1 MENTMGSSK
10 VWLNKKPESSLDW
23 LLIIFCSIAF
33 YLVVGHL
40 NVFWGGAAKILN
52 VLSPFAGGIVL
63 AYILDFIV
71 RWFSKVVLKNN
82 PKLRWLSIL
91 AAYVVFVAILVVLGA
106 LVIPQVVSSITMLF
120 NNMPTYMENVQK
132 WLQFLQERTG
142 ADLSR
147 VTEALNNYQ
156 KIITNFSG
164 TASDMVPQ
172 IVSYLGSIATNVVS
186 VFTAVAGSIYMLAEK
201 EKLLRQLR
209 TMTHAFLP
217 ENVANNTLRICAIA
231 NENFS
236 GFFSGKIIDSA
247 IIGVITFVAMQVLG
261 MSFVPLISVVVG
273 VTNIIPVFGPFIGAI
288 PGLLILLIVDPLQA
302 LEFLVLIICIQ
313 QLDGN
318 FIGPK
323 ILGHSIG
330 ISALFGGI
338 WNPLANMIIA
348 INRQFEFS
356 VAYMAISV
364 LAIGLIYLTGRE
376 LGSTSAALA
385 IAVFSRQAAAPISI
399 ASQACDGLPM
409 PASTITGNAISS
421 IRMRISSLVCRP
433 RFVPIG
439 APSGITA
446 AAPALTSALATIRS
460 GLT

>member
-147 VTEALNNYQ
+147 VTEALSNYQ

-330 ISALFGGI
+330 ISALWVLFSIVLGGDLFGLVGMVLGVPVFATVYGI
-338 WNPLANMIIA
+338 LREIVQWCLDRRGIDADGVRLAP
-348 INRQFEFS
+348 RDGDFS
-356 VAYMAISV
+356 
-364 LAIGLIYLTGRE
+364 
-376 LGSTSAALA
+376 ALHTD
-385 IAVFSRQAAAPISI
+385 PE
-399 ASQACDGLPM
+399 P
-409 PASTITGNAISS
+409 
-421 IRMRISSLVCRP
+421 
-433 RFVPIG
+433 VPE
-439 APSGITA
+439 PA
-446 AAPALTSALATIRS
+446 AAPAGPDAAENGETAAPAP
-460 GLT
+460 